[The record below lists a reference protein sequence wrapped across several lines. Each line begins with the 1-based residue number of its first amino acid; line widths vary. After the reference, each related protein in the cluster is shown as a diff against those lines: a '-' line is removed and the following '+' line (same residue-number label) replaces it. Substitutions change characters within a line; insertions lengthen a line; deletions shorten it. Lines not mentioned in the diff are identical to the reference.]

1 LLEIEVLVDRG
12 DRGPLLEHAPALPS
26 AAMPVCVLL
35 LKPTEP
41 TVFDEMPSKPFHC
54 TVIAHY
60 PVTGSYAHVLVVSL
74 SPDDERANQ
83 EAFGAS
89 PVPFLLLYGTR
100 YEAEVLPFAAEDAHL
115 PRLAVSVADI
125 GSG

>member
-1 LLEIEVLVDRG
+1 
-12 DRGPLLEHAPALPS
+12 
-26 AAMPVCVLL
+26 MPVCVLL

-41 TVFDEMPSKPFHC
+41 TVLDDMPSEPFHC

-74 SPDDERANQ
+74 SPEDERAN
-83 EAFGAS
+83 EESFGSS
-89 PVPFLLLYGTR
+89 PVDFLVLYGTR
-100 YEAEVLPFAAEDAHL
+100 YEAEVLPLQGDDDHL

>member
-1 LLEIEVLVDRG
+1 
-12 DRGPLLEHAPALPS
+12 
-26 AAMPVCVLL
+26 MPVRVLL
-35 LKPTEP
+35 LKPTEA
-41 TVFDEMPSKPFHC
+41 TVFDDMPSKPFHC

-74 SPDDERANQ
+74 SPEDERAN
-83 EAFGAS
+83 EESFGPSAI
-89 PVPFLLLYGTR
+89 PFLMLYGTR
-100 YEAEVLPFAAEDAHL
+100 YEAEVLSLQDDDEHL